1 MRVPGLAAIAVGRF
15 GLAAVMA
22 STTPAPSGPVRS
34 PVSASPRS
42 SLADVAV
49 RPGVQQAG
57 RVQASPPTIADCE
70 KAYKVACYQP
80 AQIRQ
85 AYGLPPLYAGGVT
98 GRVTT
103 IVGELASA
111 VGRKRSFCP
120 ERALVR
126 ALVTA

>member
-1 MRVPGLAAIAVGRF
+1 MRAPGLAAIAVGRF

-57 RVQASPPTIADCE
+57 RVQASPPTTADCE

-80 AQIRQ
+80 AQIQ
-85 AYGLPPLYAGGVT
+85 QSYDLPPLYASGVT
-98 GRVTT
+98 GRGATA
-103 IVGELASA
+103 ISELASA
-111 VGRKRSFCP
+111 VGR
-120 ERALVR
+120 
-126 ALVTA
+126 

>member
-1 MRVPGLAAIAVGRF
+1 MTSLNPD
-15 GLAAVMA
+15 
-22 STTPAPSGPVRS
+22 TT
-34 PVSASPRS
+34 
-42 SLADVAV
+42 D

-57 RVQASPPTIADCE
+57 RVQASPPTTADCE

-103 IVGELASA
+103 IVGELASE
-111 VGRKRSFCP
+111 VGH
-120 ERALVR
+120 
-126 ALVTA
+126 